1 MSLSTHANVNP
12 HRKGSSWKSS
22 SSLAK
27 STQCK
32 STTMLTIVLV
42 YHLFLHLRLSSK
54 DHFPLSWRMY
64 FKDTFSLGTLVVHSQ
79 FLSLDV
85 FISLSRMKDDFT
97 EYIILDWKLFC
108 LKNWSYNYIDF
119 GFHGCCWEIRLPFL
133 LSLFCRDLNSL
144 TALKIFSLTLV
155 FCGCCSQFCTTFHLS
170 FLPWYASCIHRCKFF
185 TTFEIGPLPSIS
197 MLLLFSSLY
206 FLFLRFLF

>member
-64 FKDTFSLGTLVVHSQ
+64 FKDTFSLGTLVAHSQ

-85 FISLSRMKDDFT
+85 FISLSQMKDDFT

-119 GFHGCCWEIRLPFL
+119 GFHGCYWEIRLPFL

-144 TALKIFSLTLV
+144 WLLWRFSLWLWCFV
-155 FCGCCSQFCTTFHLS
+155 VVV
-170 FLPWYASCIHRCKFF
+170 ASCA
-185 TTFEIGPLPSIS
+185 PLFICPSYPG
-197 MLLLFSSLY
+197 MLLVSIDISFSPL
-206 FLFLRFLF
+206 LK